1 MPNKIIP
8 IMKLKLEKKKV
19 FLVGIIKFLKH
30 ITASTDKKKK
40 KQNYSETNGNKITT
54 NKWKKNYFRLC
65 Q

>member
-40 KQNYSETNGNKITT
+40 NRIIQKLMVIK
-54 NKWKKNYFRLC
+54 
-65 Q
+65 